1 MPPSTHNTHVRAFNS
16 KESLYSGHGLWAGS
30 RGYNSAIS
38 VGTQQ
43 DGIDVLQCLIAEDHI
58 EVLCP
63 WQSQQVH
70 GLFLAALP
78 AGTELGI
85 RVATVSSPSSYI
97 AHPQGLWGEAVVID
111 VGARSGQAYAIQTVH
126 FHARCWEACQQV
138 T

>member
-1 MPPSTHNTHVRAFNS
+1 MPFLQPTTHIRAFNS
-16 KESLYSGHGLWAGS
+16 KGKSLFRGHWLWAGS

-63 WQSQQVH
+63 WQRQQVH

-78 AGTELGI
+78 AGTELS
-85 RVATVSSPSSYI
+85 ATRGHS
-97 AHPQGLWGEAVVID
+97 VIT
-111 VGARSGQAYAIQTVH
+111 ILI
-126 FHARCWEACQQV
+126 
-138 T
+138 